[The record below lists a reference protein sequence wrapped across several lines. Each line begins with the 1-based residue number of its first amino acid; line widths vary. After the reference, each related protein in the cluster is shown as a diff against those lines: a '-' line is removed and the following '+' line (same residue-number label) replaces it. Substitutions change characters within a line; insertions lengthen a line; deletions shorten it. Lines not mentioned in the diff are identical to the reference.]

1 MFQEMDD
8 HALER
13 LRIERQSLFTSMA
26 SAFARRAFDEV
37 AEGVVPD
44 VTLTLQGSSWLAG
57 TYRGYE
63 EFSQYVLAARLVLEP
78 AGKALTYLHHGEEM
92 IVMHEFEVGGRV
104 GGPEVPLHITVTFGP
119 DGRLSSLVIQPK
131 DQATFDR
138 AVDSFLRPAV
148 PFGETA

>member
-1 MFQEMDD
+1 MDD

-37 AEGVVPD
+37 AEGVVPEE

-63 EFSQYVLAARLVLEP
+63 EFSHYILAARLVLEP
-78 AGKALTYLHHGEEM
+78 AGKAMTYLHHAEEM
-92 IVMHEFEVGGRV
+92 AIMHEFEVGGRV
-104 GGPEVPLHITVTFGP
+104 GGPEIHLHTTVRFGA
-119 DGRLSSLVIQPK
+119 DGRISSLLIQPR
-131 DQATFDR
+131 DQELFDQ
-138 AVDSFLRPAV
+138 AVDSFLHPRV
-148 PFGETA
+148 RYEETETA

>member
-1 MFQEMDD
+1 MDD
-8 HALER
+8 YALDR

-63 EFSQYVLAARLVLEP
+63 EFSHYVLAARMVLEP
-78 AGKALTYLHHGEEM
+78 AGKAMTYLHHGEEM
-92 IVMHEFEVGGRV
+92 AIMHEFEVGGRV
-104 GGPEVPLHITVTFGP
+104 GGPEIPLHITVRFGV
-119 DGRLSSLVIQPK
+119 DGRISSLMIQPR
-131 DQATFDR
+131 DQELFDQ
-138 AVDSFLRPAV
+138 AVDSFLHPRV
-148 PFGETA
+148 RYEETETA